1 MKNKELQKNKIEDL
15 REQINKYD
23 YAYYVNSESLIS
35 DFEYD
40 KLFAELIELEK
51 QFPEFVTPNSPT
63 QKVSETTISS
73 FETVEHSTPMLSL
86 SNTYNENEVREFD
99 KKIAKGLEGENY
111 EYFAE
116 MKFDGVSISVQY
128 AGREFEKAV
137 TRGDGTSGD
146 DVTLNVKTIR
156 NLPLKVNSVFV
167 DGVELTDF
175 EIRGELYITDED
187 FQKINEKRL
196 EENEK
201 LYANSRNL
209 TSGSIKLLNPKEVA
223 VRPLK
228 IVCYYLYSKQIKLK
242 SQSENIKLLK
252 ELGFPTSNISLLCGN
267 IDEVISYLQ
276 EWQIKR
282 FDLGFQ
288 TDGVVVKL
296 NNLRQQDYLGSVGRY
311 PRWAIAYKY
320 EPETA
325 TTILNNITLQVGR
338 TGAITP
344 VAVLEP
350 VALAGS
356 TISRATLHNADF
368 IDQLDLHIGDAV
380 VIEKGGDVI
389 PKVTKVILE
398 KRSANSQKYI
408 FPSHCT
414 CDINSP
420 IKRIEGEANH
430 YCEHPNCPWQIR
442 RKIEHFASRN
452 AMDISGLG
460 EKVVDKLV
468 SLGYL
473 QDISDIYELH
483 KHKFK
488 LTQIEGYGEKSI
500 DNLLEA
506 IEYSKEKPFHN
517 VLFAIGIRFVGE
529 KTAKLLAKNFRSI
542 DDLKN
547 CEKENL
553 LSVFEIGEKIAASIY
568 QFINDENELRI
579 IDKLISSGLNF
590 ANSETSQNENIL
602 QGLTFVFTG
611 ELSSMTRTEAAS
623 LVEKLG
629 GKETK
634 SVSKKTS
641 YVVVGENPGSKYD
654 KALSLGIKILSEE
667 EFVGLISQEVQ

>member
-1 MKNKELQKNKIEDL
+1 MEEHNTIKNQIEKL
-15 REQINKYD
+15 REEINKYD
-23 YAYYVNSESLIS
+23 YVYYVESESLIS

-40 KLFAELIELEK
+40 KLFAELVELEK
-51 QFPEFVTPNSPT
+51 NYPEFISPNSPT
-63 QKVSETTISS
+63 QKVSETIIAN
-73 FETVEHSTPMLSL
+73 FETVQHATPMLSL
-86 SNTYNENEVREFD
+86 QNTYNENEVRDFD
-99 KKIAKGLEGENY
+99 KKIAEGLEGENY

-116 MKFDGVSISVQY
+116 MKFDGVSISVRY
-128 AGREFEKAV
+128 SGKEFQQAI

-146 DVTLNVKTIR
+146 DVSLNVKTIR
-156 NLPLKVNSVFV
+156 NLPLKVNTVLV

-196 EENEK
+196 DENEK

-223 VRPLK
+223 GRPLK
-228 IVCYYLYSKQIKLK
+228 IVCYYLFSKQVKLK

-252 ELGFPTSNISLLCGN
+252 ELGFPVSNISQLCPT
-267 IDEVISYLQ
+267 IDEVISYLKA
-276 EWQIKR
+276 WQIKR

-325 TTILNNITLQVGR
+325 TTILKNITLQVGR

-344 VAVLEP
+344 VAELEP
-350 VALAGS
+350 VLLAGS

-368 IDQLDLHIGDAV
+368 IEQLDLHIGDTV

-389 PKVTKVILE
+389 PKVTKVVLE
-398 KRSANSQKYI
+398 NRQENSLKYI
-408 FPSHCT
+408 FPSHCV
-414 CDINSP
+414 CDLQSP
-420 IKRIEGEANH
+420 LKRLEGEANH

-452 AMDISGLG
+452 AMDIAGLG
-460 EKVVDKLV
+460 EKIVDKFV
-468 SLGYL
+468 ALGYL

-483 KHKFK
+483 NHKNK
-488 LTQIEGYGEKSI
+488 LKRIEGFGDKSI
-500 DNLLEA
+500 DKLLEA
-506 IEYSKEKPFHN
+506 IESSKTKPFHN

-547 CEKENL
+547 CTVEKL
-553 LSVFEIGEKIAASIY
+553 LTVFEIGEKIAASVH
-568 QFINDENELRI
+568 QFMNDENELKI
-579 IDKLISSGLNF
+579 IDKLIASGLNF
-590 ANSETSQNENIL
+590 ADSEASNSENIL
-602 QGLTFVFTG
+602 QGMTFVFTG
-611 ELSSMTRTEAAS
+611 ELSSMTRTEAAAT
-623 LVEKLG
+623 VEKLG

-634 SVSKKTS
+634 SVSKKTT

-654 KALSLGIKILSEE
+654 KAVSLGIKILSEQ
-667 EFVGLISQEVQ
+667 EFVELVGE